1 MNGAINLKSILDAAR
16 RLSASELESLISD
29 LAEIRA
35 EKTPEVM
42 RRPPQLTDEDI
53 RVIPQDDPS
62 IEARVLRDGRIRLWI
77 RHGGLGW
84 LVFNLSRQTNVVL
97 RDYFIA
103 NTDPDERPDLVG
115 QQGGSKH

>member
-1 MNGAINLKSILDAAR
+1 MKSILDAAR
-16 RLSASELESLISD
+16 RLSTSELESLISD

-53 RVIPQDDPS
+53 RVIPQDDPA
-62 IEARVLRDGRIRLWI
+62 IVAKVLRDGRIRLWI

-84 LVFNLSRQTNVVL
+84 LVFHLNRETIVTL
-97 RDYFIA
+97 RDFFVA
-103 NTDPDERPDLVG
+103 NTDLNARPALLGKQDG
-115 QQGGSKH
+115 NMH